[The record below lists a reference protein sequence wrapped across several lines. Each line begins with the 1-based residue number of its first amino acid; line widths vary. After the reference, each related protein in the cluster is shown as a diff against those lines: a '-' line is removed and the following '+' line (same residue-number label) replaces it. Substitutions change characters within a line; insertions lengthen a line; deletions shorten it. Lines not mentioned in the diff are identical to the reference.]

1 MHKVLIKI
9 IINLWVFNIHHLWQ
23 KQCVLFSKN
32 ISMLLSLLPFP
43 FFFLLLFL
51 VGCRSIGAFF
61 TAWCFSPIIC
71 YFWSCTV
78 KKQKWEK
85 DSVTVSLFPAGL
97 GMKKMGR
104 EHHFIWNIKSVSS
117 KLWVHQIPKGN
128 NNLTS
133 ITFSKFLLLAK
144 GANIWKITLESTVA
158 KWKQHSKWIFRNI
171 VLLLA
176 LVVFIYK
183 VISKRLLFSWATPIH
198 CRAWSRC
205 FGFSQGFLSIFFFSV
220 KNKTT
225 GILGTIKCC
234 LYL

>member
-1 MHKVLIKI
+1 
-9 IINLWVFNIHHLWQ
+9 
-23 KQCVLFSKN
+23 
-32 ISMLLSLLPFP
+32 MLAQEWKKGRML
-43 FFFLLLFL
+43 FLLIIASDLPL
-51 VGCRSIGAFF
+51 SPAFHIHVHVLGLL
-61 TAWCFSPIIC
+61 II
-71 YFWSCTV
+71 
-78 KKQKWEK
+78 K
-85 DSVTVSLFPAGL
+85 
-97 GMKKMGR
+97 
-104 EHHFIWNIKSVSS
+104 EHHFIWNIKFVSS

-133 ITFSKFLLLAK
+133 ITFHKFLLLAK
-144 GANIWKITLESTVA
+144 GVNSWKITLESTVA

-205 FGFSQGFLSIFFFSV
+205 FGFSQGFLSIFFFSF